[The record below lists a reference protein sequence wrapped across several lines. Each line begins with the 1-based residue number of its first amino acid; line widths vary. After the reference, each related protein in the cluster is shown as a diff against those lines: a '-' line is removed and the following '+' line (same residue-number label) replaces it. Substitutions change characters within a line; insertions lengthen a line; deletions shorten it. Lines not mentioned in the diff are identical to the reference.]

1 MERCIIAMKGSDTMS
16 YNVYLVEDEQNLNEL
31 LTMYLKNE
39 KWSVTSCLT
48 GSQAREL
55 IDKPP
60 HLWILDIM
68 LPDIDGYQLIREIKA
83 ATPNVPV
90 IFISAR
96 DADIDR
102 VLGLELGSDDYISKP
117 FLPREL
123 VIRAQKLLSR
133 TYIEESN
140 ESSKVIT
147 LTPYQIDE
155 QVRIVYLNNEEV
167 NLTSKEFDLLQLFIH
182 NQGQAFSREQ
192 ILTNIWGE
200 DYFGTDRVVD
210 DLVRRLR
217 KKMPELK
224 LETIYGFGYRMLKG

>member
-1 MERCIIAMKGSDTMS
+1 MNYT
-16 YNVYLVEDEQNLNEL
+16 VYLVEDEQNLNEL

-39 KWSVTSCLT
+39 GWAVTSCLT
-48 GSQAREL
+48 GEKAKTL
-55 IDKPP
+55 INEPP

-83 ATPNVPV
+83 TTPDIPV

-123 VIRAQKLLSR
+123 VIRAERLLSR
-133 TYIEESN
+133 TYSEEAS
-140 ESSKVIT
+140 T
-147 LTPYQIDE
+147 LIALPPYHIDE
-155 QVRIVYLNNEEV
+155 QVRIAYLHGNDL
-167 NLTSKEFDLLQLFIH
+167 NLTSKEFDLLQLFLH

-192 ILTNIWGE
+192 ILTNLWGS

-217 KKMPELK
+217 KKMPDLK
-224 LETIYGFGYRMLKG
+224 VETIYGLGYRMLKG

>member
-1 MERCIIAMKGSDTMS
+1 MS

-48 GSQAREL
+48 GSEARKL

-140 ESSKVIT
+140 KTSKVIT
-147 LTPYQIDE
+147 ITPYEIDE
-155 QVRIVYLNNEEV
+155 QVRIVYLNKEEV
-167 NLTSKEFDLLQLFIH
+167 TLTSKEFDLLQMFIH

>member
-1 MERCIIAMKGSDTMS
+1 MMS
-16 YNVYLVEDEQNLNEL
+16 YTVYLVEDETNLNEL

-39 KWSVTSCLT
+39 GWSVSSFLT
-48 GSQAREL
+48 GEEARKLISQ
-55 IDKPP
+55 PP

-83 ATPNVPV
+83 VTPEIPV

-123 VIRAQKLLSR
+123 VIRVQKLLSR
-133 TYIEESN
+133 TYSEKEKHS
-140 ESSKVIT
+140 
-147 LTPYQIDE
+147 LTSLPPYQIDE
-155 QVRIVYLNNEEV
+155 QVRLVYLNDKELT
-167 NLTSKEFDLLQLFIH
+167 LTSKEFDLLQLFLH

-192 ILTNIWGE
+192 ILTSLWGD

-217 KKMPELK
+217 KKMPDLK
-224 LETIYGFGYRMLKG
+224 VETIYGFGYRMLKG

>member
-1 MERCIIAMKGSDTMS
+1 MNYTI
-16 YNVYLVEDEQNLNEL
+16 YLVEDEKNLNEL

-39 KWSVTSCLT
+39 GWSVTSCLT
-48 GSQAREL
+48 GTEARSL
-55 IDKPP
+55 INQPP
-60 HLWILDIM
+60 HLWVLDIM

-83 ATPNVPV
+83 ATPDVPV

-123 VIRAQKLLSR
+123 VIRVQKLLSR
-133 TYIEESN
+133 TYSEEVS
-140 ESSKVIT
+140 T
-147 LTPYQIDE
+147 LINLSPYQIDE
-155 QVRIVYLNNEEV
+155 QVRIAYLNGQEV
-167 NLTSKEFDLLQLFIH
+167 NLTSKEFDLLQLFLH

-192 ILTNIWGE
+192 ILTSLWGS

>member
-1 MERCIIAMKGSDTMS
+1 MKGSDTMS

-31 LTMYLKNE
+31 LTMYLINE

-133 TYIEESN
+133 TYIEEST

-167 NLTSKEFDLLQLFIH
+167 TLTSKEFDLLQLFIH

>member
-1 MERCIIAMKGSDTMS
+1 MS

-39 KWSVTSCLT
+39 SWSVTSCLT
-48 GSQAREL
+48 GSEARNL
-55 IDKPP
+55 INNPP
-60 HLWILDIM
+60 QLWILDIM
-68 LPDIDGYQLIREIKA
+68 LPDVDGYQLIREIKA
-83 ATPNVPV
+83 ATPDVPV

-133 TYIEESN
+133 TYVEETSTQ
-140 ESSKVIT
+140 SHLIQVD
-147 LTPYQIDE
+147 PYEIDE
-155 QVRIVYLNNEEV
+155 QVRIVYFNGEEV
-167 NLTSKEFDLLQLFIH
+167 SLTSKEFDLLQLFLH
-182 NQGQAFSREQ
+182 NKGQAFSREQ
-192 ILTNIWGE
+192 ILTNLWGE

>member
-1 MERCIIAMKGSDTMS
+1 MNYTI
-16 YNVYLVEDEQNLNEL
+16 YLVEDEKNLNEL

-39 KWSVTSCLT
+39 GWSVTSCLT
-48 GSQAREL
+48 GTEARSL
-55 IDKPP
+55 INQPP
-60 HLWILDIM
+60 HLWVLDIM

-83 ATPNVPV
+83 ATPDVPV

-123 VIRAQKLLSR
+123 VIRVQKLLSR
-133 TYIEESN
+133 TYSEEVS
-140 ESSKVIT
+140 T
-147 LTPYQIDE
+147 LINLSPYQIDE
-155 QVRIVYLNNEEV
+155 QVRIAYLNGQEL
-167 NLTSKEFDLLQLFIH
+167 NLTSKEFDLLQLFLH

-192 ILTNIWGE
+192 ILTSLWGS

>member
-1 MERCIIAMKGSDTMS
+1 MS

-31 LTMYLKNE
+31 LTMYLINE

-133 TYIEESN
+133 TYIEEST

-167 NLTSKEFDLLQLFIH
+167 TLTSKEFDLLQLFIH